1 MRNYRRMAA
10 RKARGSG
17 GQDFWLSFS
26 DLMSVLVLVF
36 ILVLFYVLYKYF
48 IILGAY
54 EQEIANLQV
63 VQADLDERER
73 ELESTRAQLTSRE
86 EELAASQAELDAA
99 EAELEE
105 TEAALDLKQAELDE
119 AEAALDLKQSELD
132 ETTALLDEREA
143 ELEDMELRLADQ
155 EVRLDEQEARL
166 ADQEARL
173 DEQEAML
180 EALVGVRSRIIEEM
194 SASFR
199 ANGISATVD
208 PETGDIIFESDVMFE
223 YGSATL
229 SDQGKAFI
237 DAFLPVY
244 LDVLLSDENAG
255 YVAEIIIEGHTDT
268 TDTYIKNM
276 ALSQDRAFAVVEY
289 ILSDEFTYLTPGQKI
304 QFMGLLTANGRSYS
318 DPILDEHGNV
328 DAAASRRVVFK
339 FRLKDDEMIQQMQEI
354 LGGL

>member
-1 MRNYRRMAA
+1 MHNYRRMAA
-10 RKARGSG
+10 RKARGGG

-73 ELESTRAQLTSRE
+73 ELEITRAQLTSRE
-86 EELAASQAELDAA
+86 EELAASQE
-99 EAELEE
+99 ELEQ

-119 AEAALDLKQSELD
+119 AEAALDIKQGELD

-143 ELEDMELRLADQ
+143 ELQDMELRLADQ

-166 ADQEARL
+166 AEQEVRLGEQEARL
-173 DEQEAML
+173 DEQEEML

-194 SASFR
+194 SDSFR

-328 DAAASRRVVFK
+328 DANASRRVVFK